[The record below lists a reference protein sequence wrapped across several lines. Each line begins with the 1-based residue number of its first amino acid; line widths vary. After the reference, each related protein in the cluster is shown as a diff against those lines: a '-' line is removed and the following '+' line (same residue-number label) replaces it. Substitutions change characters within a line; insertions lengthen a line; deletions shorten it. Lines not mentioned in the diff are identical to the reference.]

1 MRKPAVAICV
11 CLLFSLCAWA
21 QQPGNIAE
29 AVVTKPKAGH
39 TAQYEAG
46 RKRHMA
52 FHKKMKDTW
61 SWMTYEVLSGENTGS
76 YITVTAGHEWKDFDG
91 REKFDAA
98 DTADVALNL
107 TPHAEST
114 TVHYYAYRPDMSN
127 PPEGN
132 PEPVLVQTTHFYVR
146 AEGQA
151 DFVAGV
157 RKITEATKKT
167 GGLGRPLWY
176 QLVSGG
182 EGPRFVLRQM
192 RKNWA
197 EFQPPDKTLDAMVEE
212 AFGKDDAEKILSQV
226 RKNIRYTVSYTSRY
240 RPDLSYVPASQ

>member
-1 MRKPAVAICV
+1 MRKTAVAIGV
-11 CLLFSLCAWA
+11 CLLFSLSAWA
-21 QQPGNIAE
+21 QEKGNVAE
-29 AVVTKPKAGH
+29 AIVTKPKAGH

-52 FHKKMKDTW
+52 FHKKQNDTF
-61 SWMTYEVLSGENTGS
+61 SWMTYEILSGDNTGS
-76 YITVTAGHEWKDFDG
+76 YVTVSPNHEWKDFDG

-98 DTADVALNL
+98 DSADVAINL

-114 TVHYYAYRPDMSN
+114 TVHYYVYRPDMSN

-146 AEGQA
+146 PEGQA

-157 RKITEATKKT
+157 RKITEAGKKT
-167 GGLGRPLWY
+167 NSPGRPMWY

-182 EGPRFVLRQM
+182 EGPRFVLRQL

-212 AFGKDDAEKILSQV
+212 AFGKEEAEKILSHV

-240 RPDLSYVPASQ
+240 RPDLSYVPAAQ